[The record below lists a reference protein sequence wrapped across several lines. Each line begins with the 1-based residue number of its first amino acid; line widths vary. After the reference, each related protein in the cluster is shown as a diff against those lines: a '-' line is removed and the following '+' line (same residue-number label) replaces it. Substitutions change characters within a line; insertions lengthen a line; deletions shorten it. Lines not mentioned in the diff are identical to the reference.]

1 MIPKID
7 LQALNAKH
15 PTAVDALIS
24 GISKHGFLIV
34 HNAGLSVES
43 VAHVIETYRRFFL
56 LDTDEKS
63 RVSMAKTGSN
73 RGWGASGSEQVD
85 PNANPDYKEVF
96 DSGYVP
102 PIDHNYA
109 NYPVYAP
116 NQ

>member
-15 PTAVDALIS
+15 PTAVDSLIS

-63 RVSMAKTGSN
+63 RVSMAKTG
-73 RGWGASGSEQVD
+73 
-85 PNANPDYKEVF
+85 
-96 DSGYVP
+96 
-102 PIDHNYA
+102 
-109 NYPVYAP
+109 
-116 NQ
+116 